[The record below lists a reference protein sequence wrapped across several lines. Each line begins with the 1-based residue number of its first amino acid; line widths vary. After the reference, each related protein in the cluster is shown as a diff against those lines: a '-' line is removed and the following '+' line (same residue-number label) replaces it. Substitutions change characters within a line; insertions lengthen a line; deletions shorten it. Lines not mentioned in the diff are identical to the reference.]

1 MRMIAAVLLLA
12 GLALPAGGPIGFHY
26 WPTSQLH
33 SFAKTLAPRAGA
45 QKVATE
51 SLGAHGNYSFL
62 AIYRS
67 GSGEAEWHENVAD
80 IMVFQT
86 GTGTVVV
93 GGEIENPRTTEAH
106 EKRGTGIRGG
116 TEVKV
121 GPGDIVTVP
130 PATPHQ
136 VKLEPGTQITYFA
149 AKVTQ

>member
-1 MRMIAAVLLLA
+1 MRLIAAVLLLA
-12 GLALPAGGPIGFHY
+12 GFALPAGGPIGFHY

-33 SFAKTLAPRAGA
+33 SFAKTLGPRIGS
-45 QKVATE
+45 QKVISE

-62 AIYRS
+62 AMYRTA
-67 GSGEAEWHENVAD
+67 SGEAEWHENVAD

-93 GGEIENPRTTEAH
+93 GGEIENARTTEAH

-116 TEVKV
+116 IETKV

-130 PATPHQ
+130 KATPHQ